1 MKITVNPKYEH
12 LRPFVER
19 LPQDF
24 DNGGELLHKQRNTVK
39 KFDLGDGL
47 SLNVKRF
54 GKPHFLNRIIYT
66 FFRKSKAYRSY
77 ENTFE
82 IAGRGFDVADAVA
95 FIEKKSA
102 GLLSDSF
109 FVSVQLQQ
117 VHEIRR
123 YYSGPLDNMAKEV
136 LWEFG
141 KYTAALHDA
150 GIFHPDYSPGNIL
163 ITNQETSPRRFCLI
177 DLNRVKFGK
186 VSLRKGLRN
195 FERLFIDDDPYLLM
209 AGVYPPM
216 RNQFMPPTE
225 TFDYM
230 LKYRNRYI
238 KHRERKN
245 RRKKL

>member
-1 MKITVNPKYEH
+1 
-12 LRPFVER
+12 
-19 LPQDF
+19 
-24 DNGGELLHKQRNTVK
+24 
-39 KFDLGDGL
+39 
-47 SLNVKRF
+47 
-54 GKPHFLNRIIYT
+54 
-66 FFRKSKAYRSY
+66 
-77 ENTFE
+77 
-82 IAGRGFDVADAVA
+82 
-95 FIEKKSA
+95 
-102 GLLSDSF
+102 
-109 FVSVQLQQ
+109 
-117 VHEIRR
+117 
-123 YYSGPLDNMAKEV
+123 
-136 LWEFG
+136 
-141 KYTAALHDA
+141 
-150 GIFHPDYSPGNIL
+150 
-163 ITNQETSPRRFCLI
+163 LI